1 MVLTIRKSSTD
12 NLEREYVNNSH
23 HSSFYQQNTHT
34 HTHTHTEGHTTLG
47 IGILILG
54 VM

>member
-34 HTHTHTEGHTTLG
+34 HTHTEGHTTLG

>member
-34 HTHTHTEGHTTLG
+34 HTHRGAHYFGDRDSNSWSNVKL
-47 IGILILG
+47 
-54 VM
+54 